1 MNRRRI
7 AEAAALA
14 GALVWGGILRFG
26 WMGVNPF
33 AYDEARLSKLALE
46 LARMGKAPT
55 IGMVSSVGIPNM
67 PASVWLFAIPYA
79 VSTSPLFAI
88 ACVAALNLAAVLV
101 LWWIARETCGP
112 WAGTVAAWLLAGS
125 PYAVFYS
132 RSIWAQDLLIPL
144 AVLWAATGALALKK
158 QDTVAF
164 IVYGFLAGFVLQVH
178 YAGYVLLTLTLLLVV
193 LYRSR
198 QKFLPLAAGLVASVI
213 PAMPFLLLLFG
224 GKIRPPSDATGNL
237 RFGMESIKQI
247 IAMTA
252 GYNWD
257 WLFLGPK
264 WHLSTGDIAVA
275 SGGTILLLA
284 FAGLAMMLVRVV
296 RKKQDYLVTTVLLW
310 ALAGPMLW
318 MFHFSKPNL
327 HYQLVSLPAW
337 FLAAGY
343 AVSAMPKHNAK
354 GIMLALT
361 VGVSLAQGTLFAR
374 GLEIAGREA
383 TPGGISA
390 PLKYDIHA
398 AEAVKDGKPVIAVVP
413 GADPRFNGDAA
424 VIDVL
429 LWGYPHRLVD
439 GTCSL
444 VLPDE
449 ATNLLF
455 VAPWMP
461 AWKEFENLL
470 PGTTEA
476 EYVPRRRGEYSYL
489 IVRMGGK
496 VSPAGFHRVKP
507 VRLANGAR
515 LEGWKMH
522 SQEDGFR
529 FITLWRIDERPAA
542 GEFHQFNHLYIDDG
556 QKPLMV
562 HDIPTSS
569 GAWQK
574 GDYLITWADFP
585 PPPKGTL
592 RMAVGMYGYPSLK
605 RVPKEEGADPLAPT
619 MLLLR

>member
-1 MNRRRI
+1 M
-7 AEAAALA
+7 
-14 GALVWGGILRFG
+14 WGGILRFG

-55 IGMVSSVGIPNM
+55 IGMISSAGIPNM

-79 VSTSPLFAI
+79 ISTSPLFAI
-88 ACVAALNLAAVLV
+88 AYVVVLNLAAVLV
-101 LWWIARETCGP
+101 LWWIAREIRGP
-112 WAGTVAAWLLAGS
+112 WAGAVAAWLLAGS
-125 PYAVFYS
+125 PYASFYS
-132 RSIWAQDLLIPL
+132 RSIWSQDLLIPL
-144 AVLWAATGALALKK
+144 AVLWAATGMLALEDRKAL
-158 QDTVAF
+158 AF

-178 YAGYVLLTLTLLLVV
+178 YAGSVLLILTLLLAV

-198 QKFLPLAAGLVASVI
+198 QKFLPLAAGLAASAI
-213 PAMPFLLLLFG
+213 PAMPFLLLLFD
-224 GKIRPPSDATGNL
+224 GKILPPSNAAGSL
-237 RFGMESIKQI
+237 GAGMESIKQVI
-247 IAMTA
+247 VMTA

-257 WLFLGPK
+257 WLFLGQK

-275 SGGTILLLA
+275 SGGAILLLA
-284 FAGLAMMLVRVV
+284 SAGLAMMLARVA
-296 RKKQDYLVTTVLLW
+296 RKKEDYLTTTVLLW

-327 HYQLVSLPAW
+327 HYQLISLPAW

-354 GIMLALT
+354 AIMLALT

-390 PLKYDIHA
+390 PLEYHIHA

-444 VLPDE
+444 VLPDK
-449 ATNLLF
+449 ATNFLF

-461 AWKEFENLL
+461 AWKEFENLF
-470 PGTTEA
+470 PGTTKA
-476 EYVPRRRGEYSYL
+476 EYVPRRRGEYPYL
-489 IVRMGGK
+489 VVRMGGK

-515 LEGWKMH
+515 LEGWKTH
-522 SQEDGFR
+522 PHGDKLR
-529 FITLWRIDERPAA
+529 FITLWRIDGRPAV
-542 GEFHQFNHLYIDDG
+542 GEFHQFNHLYIDDE
-556 QKPLMV
+556 QKPAMM
-562 HDIPTSS
+562 HDTPTSS
-569 GAWQK
+569 GVWQK

-592 RMAVGMYGYPSLK
+592 RMAVGMYEYPSLK
-605 RVPKEEGADPLAPT
+605 RIPKEEGADPLAPI